1 MNKKEITLQELENQL
16 YIHEM
21 ELMKTKGKK
30 EINTLDKYFNII
42 VIGQSPR
49 EAKKN
54 NMVY

>member
-21 ELMKTKGKK
+21 ELMKTKGNK

-49 EAKKN
+49 EAKKK
-54 NMVY
+54 